1 MNEFLPFIVIIILIV
16 ALTFLVMVVKQMSDE
31 IGELKEK
38 LEQHR
43 IRFNYLE
50 FDYSSISDIE
60 KRLDQLEEL
69 LELKEYFDKE
79 SLNKQIKRDYD

>member
-31 IGELKEK
+31 IDELKQELEK
-38 LEQHR
+38 HR
-43 IRFNYLE
+43 ARFNYLE

-60 KRLDQLEEL
+60 MRIDKLEEL
-69 LELKEYFDKE
+69 LELKEFYE
-79 SLNKQIKRDYD
+79 QEPLNKETL

>member
-1 MNEFLPFIVIIILIV
+1 MTEVFLI
-16 ALTFLVMVVKQMSDE
+16 LTFIAFILLTTVVVCIAQE
-31 IGELKEK
+31 IDELKAK

-43 IRFNYLE
+43 ARLNYLN
-50 FDYSSISDIE
+50 FDYLSISDIE
-60 KRLDQLEEL
+60 KRLDQLEEA